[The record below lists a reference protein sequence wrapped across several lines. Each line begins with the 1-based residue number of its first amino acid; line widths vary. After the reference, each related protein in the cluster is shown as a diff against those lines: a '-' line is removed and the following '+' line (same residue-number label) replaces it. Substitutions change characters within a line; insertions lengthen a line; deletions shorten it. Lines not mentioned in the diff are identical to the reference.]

1 MHYLSALYHLHGTYL
16 SDLSLILYLSR
27 LFLLCLE
34 SSVLF
39 LLSLGKWLIEHL
51 KLQRTLHIWSVSE
64 PQNKLIAGLYTLVGF
79 SCLVVQVCKLIRPL
93 LSVFFVLVLFQNSDE
108 LIK

>member
-39 LLSLGKWLIEHL
+39 LLSLGKWLIKHL

-64 PQNKLIAGLYTLVGF
+64 PQNELIAGIYTLIGF
-79 SCLVVQVCKLIRPL
+79 SGLVV
-93 LSVFFVLVLFQNSDE
+93 
-108 LIK
+108 